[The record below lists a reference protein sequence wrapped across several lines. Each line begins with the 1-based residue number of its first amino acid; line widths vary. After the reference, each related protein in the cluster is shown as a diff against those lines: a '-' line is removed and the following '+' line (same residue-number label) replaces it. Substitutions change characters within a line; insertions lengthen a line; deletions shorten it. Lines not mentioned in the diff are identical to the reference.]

1 MTAGLQEL
9 YESELCAE
17 DQRKQNDLQRLEKLW
32 ALREQTFEVFG
43 GQGFIKVV
51 DVMGDDAAIVEAA
64 RLTAQSEGRALG
76 SDRNL
81 LRYLMRHRHSTPV
94 EFAELKLHVR
104 VPMDVWRQWI
114 RHRTASV
121 NEYSTRYSPAID
133 DRMAT
138 QPWDWRLQSK
148 SNRQGSS
155 GHNVTE
161 FPDETFDGYYVTKS
175 PVDALNC
182 HALHG
187 VETPGEYLTKQEK
200 ELHVRAQEVYNER
213 LHFGVAKE
221 QARKDLPLS
230 TFTEAYWK
238 CDLHNLLH
246 FLGLRMDSHAQ
257 KEIRE
262 YADIIGNDIVAE
274 LFPLTWEAFCDYRL
288 HATLLTSLDQQVIG
302 NLANSGSL
310 PCDGAQF
317 TDAQPE
323 EWMNLDRCR
332 ERDEC
337 WDKLVAL
344 GLTKEM

>member
-1 MTAGLQEL
+1 MTEMLTDLMEREEL
-9 YESELCAE
+9 
-17 DQRKQNDLQRLEKLW
+17 DQRRLQDLMRLQKLW
-32 ALREQTFEVFG
+32 NLREKTFEVFD

-51 DVMGDDAAIVEAA
+51 DVFGDDQSIVEAA
-64 RLTAQSEGRALG
+64 RLTAQSEGRQVG

-81 LRYLMRHRHSTPV
+81 LRYLLRHRHTTPI
-94 EFAELKLHVR
+94 EFAEIKLHVR
-104 VPMDVWRQWI
+104 VPMDAWRQWI

-133 DRMAT
+133 DRLAT
-138 QPWDWRLQSK
+138 PPDQWRLQSK

-155 GHNVTE
+155 GNNVDG
-161 FPDETFDGYYVTKS
+161 FPAEKFDGHFVTKS
-175 PVDALNC
+175 PTTELEA
-182 HALHG
+182 HTLHG
-187 VETPGEYLTKQEK
+187 VVNAGEYLTKQEK
-200 ELHVRAQEVYNER
+200 ELQTRAQEVYEER

-257 KEIRE
+257 KEIRD
-262 YADIIGNDIVAE
+262 YANIIGNEIVAE
-274 LFPLTWEAFCDYRL
+274 LFPMTWEAFCDYRL
-288 HATLLTSLDQQVIG
+288 NATTLTAIDKQVIA
-302 NLANSGSL
+302 NLADQGNL
-310 PCDGAQF
+310 PCDGMSF
-317 TDAQPE
+317 TDALPE
-323 EWMNLDRCR
+323 DWAALDRCR